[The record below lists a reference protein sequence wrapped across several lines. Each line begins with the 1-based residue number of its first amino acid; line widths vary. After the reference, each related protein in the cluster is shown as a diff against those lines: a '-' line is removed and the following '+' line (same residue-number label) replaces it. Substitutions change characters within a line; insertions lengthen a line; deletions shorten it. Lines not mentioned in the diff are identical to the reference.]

1 MKQQLK
7 KMCQQHRQVSSS
19 WKSKK
24 YLEQKQ
30 DGRKRRKRV
39 SEKRVQL
46 DKKSYC
52 AKLQVKQSHGEIG
65 HYLQSKPAKDSSLRF
80 VALCG
85 EFNDPLDEEGG
96 QVLQARIKP
105 DSAICTSFIENRQWC
120 RRAGTKYHELRTKS
134 MCELMR
140 KRSTN
145 CRPAGTGV
153 KIAMS
158 ADEKTSSGKLEAA
171 NVVLTAREDS
181 ERNSQQFE
189 K

>member
-19 WKSKK
+19 WKSKQ

-46 DKKSYC
+46 HKKSYC
-52 AKLQVKQSHGEIG
+52 AKLQVKQGHGEIG

-85 EFNDPLDEEGG
+85 EFNDSLDEEGG

-105 DSAICTSFIENRQWC
+105 DSV
-120 RRAGTKYHELRTKS
+120 RTDS
-134 MCELMR
+134 GVDVR
-140 KRSTN
+140 VPSTMYSGQRVCVSSCAN
-145 CRPAGTGV
+145 EAQT
-153 KIAMS
+153 
-158 ADEKTSSGKLEAA
+158 ADPQ
-171 NVVLTAREDS
+171 VQV
-181 ERNSQQFE
+181 
-189 K
+189 

>member
-1 MKQQLK
+1 MLVKLISFFSASDISTFHGIAEYSLHPVRQKMVTFNHQLGQDQERVASEMRQQLNQK
-7 KMCQQHRQVSSS
+7 SHQRRQASSS

-24 YLEQKQ
+24 CLQQKQ

-39 SEKRVQL
+39 SEKRVLL

-96 QVLQARIKP
+96 QVLQAGIKP
-105 DSAICTSFIENRQWC
+105 DTAIGQAE
-120 RRAGTKYHELRTKS
+120 ELHI
-134 MCELMR
+134 
-140 KRSTN
+140 
-145 CRPAGTGV
+145 V
-153 KIAMS
+153 H
-158 ADEKTSSGKLEAA
+158 
-171 NVVLTAREDS
+171 
-181 ERNSQQFE
+181 
-189 K
+189 